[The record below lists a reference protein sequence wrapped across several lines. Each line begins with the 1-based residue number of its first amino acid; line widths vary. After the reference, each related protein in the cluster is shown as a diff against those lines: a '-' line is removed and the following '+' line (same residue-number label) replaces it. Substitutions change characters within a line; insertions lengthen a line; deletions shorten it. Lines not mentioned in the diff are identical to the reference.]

1 MSYSIDAN
9 LLIYASDTLSPDHRA
24 ACDFLVGR
32 AADPDLLCLTWTTLM
47 AYQRI
52 STHPSIF
59 STPLD
64 PSVAWKNIQSLIAL
78 PRTRIITE
86 EAGFADDYLA
96 ATDDMIVRGN
106 LVPDAHIATVLR
118 QHGVRRI
125 YTADT
130 DFRKFDFLEVINPLA
145 SIQIVTSGGKKK

>member
-9 LLIYASDTLSPDHRA
+9 LLIYASDASSQEHFA
-24 ACDFLVGR
+24 ACEFLNAR
-32 AADPDLLCLTWTTLM
+32 ASDSDLLCLTWSTVM

-52 STHPSIF
+52 VTHPSIF
-59 STPLD
+59 SKPLE
-64 PSVAWKNIQSLIAL
+64 PSVAWKNIQSLLSL

-86 EAGFADDYLA
+86 EPDFATDYLSV
-96 ATDDMIVRGN
+96 TEGMIIRGN

-130 DFRKFDFLEVINPLA
+130 DFRKFDFLEVINPLR
-145 SIQIVTSGGKKK
+145 

>member
-9 LLIYASDTLSPDHRA
+9 LLLYASDTSSPEHSVASRFLASRA
-24 ACDFLVGR
+24 S
-32 AADPDLLCLTWTTLM
+32 DPDLLCLTWPTVM

-52 STHPSIF
+52 ATHPSLF
-59 STPLD
+59 SQPLD
-64 PSVAWKNIQSLIAL
+64 PSDAWKNIQSLLSL

-86 EAGFADDYLA
+86 EAGFAEDYLTV
-96 ATDDMIVRGN
+96 TDNVIARGN
-106 LVPDAHIATVLR
+106 LVPDAHIATILR

-130 DFRKFDFLEVINPLA
+130 DFRKFAFLEVINPLR
-145 SIQIVTSGGKKK
+145 

>member
-9 LLIYASDTLSPDHRA
+9 LLLYASDASSPEYIPARE
-24 ACDFLVGR
+24 FLDARVT
-32 AADPDLLCLTWTTLM
+32 DPDLLCLTWATMM

-52 STHPSIF
+52 ATHPSIF
-59 STPLD
+59 SQPLD
-64 PSVAWKNIQSLIAL
+64 PMDAWKNIQSLLAL

-86 EAGFADDYLA
+86 EPGFADDYVV
-96 ATDDMIVRGN
+96 ATDGITTRGN
-106 LVPDAHIATVLR
+106 LVPDAHIATILR

-130 DFRKFDFLEVINPLA
+130 DFRKFAFLEVINPLR
-145 SIQIVTSGGKKK
+145 

>member
-9 LLIYASDTLSPDHRA
+9 ILLYASDTSAPDHSA
-24 ACDFLVGR
+24 ASDFLR
-32 AADPDLLCLTWTTLM
+32 ARPTDPDLLCLTWATVM

-52 STHPSIF
+52 ATHPSIF
-59 STPLD
+59 AQPLAPD
-64 PSVAWKNIQSLIAL
+64 EAWGNIRTLLAL

-86 EAGFADDYLA
+86 ETGFVDDYVA
-96 ATDDMIVRGN
+96 ATVGIISRGN
-106 LVPDAHIATVLR
+106 LVPDSHIATILR

-130 DFRKFDFLEVINPLA
+130 DFRKFSFLEVVNPLH
-145 SIQIVTSGGKKK
+145 

>member
-9 LLIYASDTLSPDHRA
+9 LLIYASDTCSPEHRA
-24 ACDFLVGR
+24 ACDFLIGR

-52 STHPSIF
+52 STHPAIF

-64 PSVAWKNIQSLIAL
+64 PSAAWKNIQSLLAL

-96 ATDDMIVRGN
+96 VTNDLVVRGN

-130 DFRKFDFLEVINPLA
+130 DFRKFDFLEVINPLR
-145 SIQIVTSGGKKK
+145 

>member
-9 LLIYASDTLSPDHRA
+9 LLIYASDTSSPEHRSA
-24 ACDFLVGR
+24 SNFLIGR
-32 AADPDLLCLTWTTLM
+32 AADPDLLCLTWATLM

-52 STHPSIF
+52 ATHPSIF

-64 PSVAWKNIQSLIAL
+64 PAAAWKNIQSLLAL

-96 ATDDMIVRGN
+96 VTEGMIVRGN

-130 DFRKFDFLEVINPLA
+130 DFRKFAFLEVINPLR
-145 SIQIVTSGGKKK
+145 

>member
-9 LLIYASDTLSPDHRA
+9 LLIYASDTSSPEHRS
-24 ACDFLVGR
+24 ACDFLTAR
-32 AADPDLLCLTWTTLM
+32 AADPDLMCLTWVTLM

-52 STHPSIF
+52 ATHPSIF

-64 PSVAWKNIQSLIAL
+64 PAEAWKNIQSLLAL

-96 ATDDMIVRGN
+96 VTESVIARGN

-130 DFRKFDFLEVINPLA
+130 DFRKFAFLEVVNPLR
-145 SIQIVTSGGKKK
+145 